1 MKQLINTTII
11 AHYVLRN
18 VFTYHSTIK
27 VKPVDAKSST
37 YIDFASTEIIMK
49 IKKMYKENN
58 NEDPKFEFSDNVRI
72 SKYKNIF
79 SNVYT
84 PNQSEE
90 VFVIKKN

>member
-1 MKQLINTTII
+1 M
-11 AHYVLRN
+11 
-18 VFTYHSTIK
+18 
-27 VKPVDAKSST
+27 KPVDAKSST

-84 PNQSEE
+84 PN
-90 VFVIKKN
+90 

>member
-1 MKQLINTTII
+1 M
-11 AHYVLRN
+11 
-18 VFTYHSTIK
+18 
-27 VKPVDAKSST
+27 KPVDAKSST

-72 SKYKNIF
+72 SKYKSIF

-84 PNQSEE
+84 PNWSEE

>member
-1 MKQLINTTII
+1 M
-11 AHYVLRN
+11 
-18 VFTYHSTIK
+18 
-27 VKPVDAKSST
+27 KPVDAKSST

-49 IKKMYKENN
+49 IKKLYKENI

-84 PNQSEE
+84 PNCSEE

>member
-1 MKQLINTTII
+1 M
-11 AHYVLRN
+11 
-18 VFTYHSTIK
+18 
-27 VKPVDAKSST
+27 KPVDAKSST
-37 YIDFASTEIIMK
+37 YIEFASTEIIMK

-79 SNVYT
+79 SNVYS
-84 PNQSEE
+84 PNWSEE

>member
-1 MKQLINTTII
+1 MKQLINTTVI

-37 YIDFASTEIIMK
+37 YIEFASTEIIMK

-79 SNVYT
+79 SNVYS
-84 PNQSEE
+84 PNWSEE
-90 VFVIKKN
+90 VFVIKTN